1 MIRRRSW
8 LFWLLLAIALGSA
21 AWWIL
26 YTPYRPEHMYKA
38 LPAQTAFVSVH
49 RNLAGRW
56 DAVCRNPLTQTLFMA
71 LGIKPEELRELSE
84 DPSSR
89 IWLDKLAADEGLVAY
104 VPSLGTPGEP
114 AWVLMTW
121 LGAKSQ
127 RLRWNLRWF
136 RIEGLTAHPP
146 HRGWPSW
153 TIDTGKEGEP
163 QLTFALVE
171 GMGIGV
177 FSTDPR
183 LLNEILDTL
192 DGLQPSLADHPDF
205 PGREGLWCRDPRAP
219 DRGWFNPAALWGG
232 VTSPVGAVTYEWSE
246 LQAEGLRGCFTGRD
260 PFTVE
265 FSRAPQL
272 KAGGLDILLGDLPQ
286 GLTLLSPALVLPF
299 MEAPKRAAWIR
310 LLPEIIRLEKSGVIA
325 LGLLGD
331 EYSGRLKGI
340 KLPTIVA
347 GIPIGEEAR
356 TSAWLGEAFDRLN
369 ARYRWGLVPRDVAA
383 GRGRMTIIEGTS
395 TNFLASL
402 PPSECPAYVIRGGWL
417 LLASN
422 SEGLERLVTRYDSI
436 RTNPPSATAWMKDLS
451 AQPAPAYLW
460 LDLARAGKTLR
471 MALSTYSLKL
481 LLEDPR
487 GTQDARQQLNEVKAW
502 VDSLVPLST
511 AQFWLRSD
519 GTRMEVS
526 FKLGK

>member
-1 MIRRRSW
+1 
-8 LFWLLLAIALGSA
+8 
-21 AWWIL
+21 
-26 YTPYRPEHMYKA
+26 
-38 LPAQTAFVSVH
+38 
-49 RNLAGRW
+49 
-56 DAVCRNPLTQTLFMA
+56 
-71 LGIKPEELRELSE
+71 
-84 DPSSR
+84 
-89 IWLDKLAADEGLVAY
+89 
-104 VPSLGTPGEP
+104 PSLGTPGEP
-114 AWVLMTW
+114 VWILVTW

-127 RLRWNLRWF
+127 RLRWNLRWA
-136 RIEGLTAHPP
+136 RIKELTAHPP

-153 TIDTGKEGEP
+153 TIDTEKEGEP

-183 LLNEILDTL
+183 LLNEVLDTL

-205 PGREGLWCRDPRAP
+205 PGREGIWCRDPRAP
-219 DRGWFNPAALWGG
+219 DRGWLNPAAFWGG
-232 VTSPVGAVTYEWSE
+232 VTSPVGAVTYEWSD
-246 LQAEGLRGCFTGRD
+246 LQADSLTGCISGQD
-260 PFTVE
+260 PFAVE
-265 FSRAPQL
+265 FSRAPRLQ
-272 KAGGLDILLGDLPQ
+272 AEGLDVVLGNLPQ

-299 MEAPKRAAWIR
+299 MEAPERMGWLR
-310 LLPEIIRLEKSGVIA
+310 LLAELIRLEKSGVIA
-325 LGLLGD
+325 LALLGD
-331 EYSGRLKGI
+331 DYSGRLKGI
-340 KLPTIVA
+340 KLPTLVA
-347 GIPIGEEAR
+347 GIPIGQEAR
-356 TSAWLGEAFDRLN
+356 TAAWLREALDRLN
-369 ARYRWGLVPRDVAA
+369 ARYRWGLVPREVAA
-383 GRGRMTIIEGTS
+383 GKGRMTIIEGTS

-402 PPSECPAYVIRGGWL
+402 PPTECPAYILRGGWL

-422 SEGLERLVTRYDSI
+422 SEGLERLAVRFDSI
-436 RTNPPSATAWMKDLS
+436 PTNTSPEAPWMKDLA

-487 GTQDARQQLNEVKAW
+487 GTQETRQQLNEAKAW

-526 FKLGK
+526 FKLGR